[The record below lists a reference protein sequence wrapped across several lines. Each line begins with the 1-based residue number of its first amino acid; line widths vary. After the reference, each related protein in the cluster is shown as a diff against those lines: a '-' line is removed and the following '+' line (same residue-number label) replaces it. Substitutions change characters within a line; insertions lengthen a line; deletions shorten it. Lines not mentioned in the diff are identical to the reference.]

1 MPELRQDFE
10 IPEYCYTGSEEEDI
24 HINCWIGPGGT
35 VSPLHT
41 DPKHNCLVQVLG
53 SKYFA
58 LFPESQTPF
67 LAAFE
72 EGILTNTSQIDL
84 ERSEAEILKKYPKFS
99 QAKGFE
105 GILVPG
111 DILYIPPSCWHFV
124 KSLATSFSVSFWFQ

>member
-84 ERSEAEILKKYPKFS
+84 ERSEAEILKKL
-99 QAKGFE
+99 FE
-105 GILVPG
+105 LFENNRIL
-111 DILYIPPSCWHFV
+111 SCTRWHSIHST
-124 KSLATSFSVSFWFQ
+124 KLLAFR